1 MRAMTMTLIL
11 CMTAGAVL
19 AKPHL
24 RDVPEIDGLL
34 VQVRIADKIRKKC
47 DSISARLLRA
57 NSLVYGL
64 KSKAR
69 DMGYSDEEIDAYID
83 SEADHDR
90 QRALRDAYMFARGV
104 DKDNRETYCALGR
117 AEIEKGGQIGALLR
131 MK

>member
-1 MRAMTMTLIL
+1 MRAMIMTLIL
-11 CMTAGAVL
+11 CMTAGTAS
-19 AKPHL
+19 ANPHL

-34 VQVRIADKIRKKC
+34 VEVRIADKIRKKC
-47 DSISARLLRA
+47 DSISARLLLA

-69 DMGYSDEEIDAYID
+69 DMGFSETEINAYINSD
-83 SEADHDR
+83 ADKER
-90 QRALRDAYMFARGV
+90 QRDLRDAYMFSRGV
-104 DKDNRETYCALGR
+104 DKDKPETYCALGK